1 MESQIQLVEHLI
13 RVGALRT
20 PHIVAAFRAIDRND
34 FVPPE
39 WQSAAY
45 EDYPLSIGHG
55 QTISQPYTVAF
66 MLELLQPQ
74 VGEKILDV
82 GSGSAWTTAL
92 LAHIAG
98 RQGEVFGT
106 EIIPELTEFGKRN
119 VAKYHFDHAQI
130 LQAGPPAGEA
140 GKKLGLPKEAPFDKI
155 LASAAA
161 NMLPKEFIQQLQIG
175 GTLVIPVRNDVLRV
189 QKISAKETAVETFPG
204 FAFVP
209 LMQ

>member
-1 MESQIQLVEHLI
+1 MESQAQLVEHLI
-13 RVGALRT
+13 KSGVLRT
-20 PHIVAAFRAIDRND
+20 PHIITAFRAIDRND
-34 FVPPE
+34 FVPQD
-39 WQSAAY
+39 WQSVAY
-45 EDYPLSIGHG
+45 EDYPIPIGYG

-66 MLELLQPQ
+66 MLELLQPKPGQ
-74 VGEKILDV
+74 KILDV

-92 LAHIAG
+92 LAHIVG
-98 RQGEVFGT
+98 LKGKVFGI
-106 EIIPELTEFGKRN
+106 EIIPGLVEFGKQN
-119 VAKYHFDHAQI
+119 VAKYRFDHAQI

-161 NMLPKEFIQQLQIG
+161 NKLPKELIQQLQIG
-175 GTLVIPVRNDVLRV
+175 GTLVVPVRNDVLRV

-209 LMQ
+209 LVR

>member
-1 MESQIQLVEHLI
+1 METQAQLVEHLI
-13 RVGALRT
+13 QSGVLRT
-20 PHIVAAFRAIDRND
+20 PHIIAAFGAIDRKN
-34 FVPPE
+34 FVLPE

-45 EDYPLSIGHG
+45 EDYPIPIGYG

-74 VGEKILDV
+74 PGQKILDV

-92 LAHIAG
+92 LAHIVG
-98 RQGEVFGT
+98 LKGKVFGI
-106 EIIPELTEFGKRN
+106 EIIPGLVEFGKQN
-119 VAKYHFDHAQI
+119 VAKYRFDHAQI
-130 LQAGPPAGEA
+130 LQAG
-140 GKKLGLPKEAPFDKI
+140 KKLGLPEQAPFDKI

-161 NMLPKEFIQQLQIG
+161 NKLPKELIRQLQIG
-175 GTLVIPVRNDVLRV
+175 GTLVVPVQNDIL
-189 QKISAKETAVETFPG
+189 KIEKVSETKTDIQTFPG